1 VGWFQRDREAQ
12 EQGETLPMPRELTDE
27 ELEAQQR
34 REGLIPASQDPDLPW
49 WDR

>member
-1 VGWFQRDREAQ
+1 MSWWHRDQEAQ
-12 EQGETLPMPRELTDE
+12 ERGETLPMPRELTDE

-34 REGLIPASQDPDLPW
+34 RESLYPASSDPDLPW